1 MGKEILTFGILKLKK
16 INFTAI
22 IPIFLNNVQYLV
34 AKKTIS
40 TLLVTCTI
48 IIILNYYIKCFL
60 KQALM
65 EKSYDVQAKWM
76 YFLIEGDDFLEKYN
90 LILDKVSND
99 IKKEF
104 DSNLSIIKFIENQ
117 HKISW

>member
-1 MGKEILTFGILKLKK
+1 
-16 INFTAI
+16 
-22 IPIFLNNVQYLV
+22 
-34 AKKTIS
+34 
-40 TLLVTCTI
+40 
-48 IIILNYYIKCFL
+48 
-60 KQALM
+60 
-65 EKSYDVQAKWM
+65 M

-104 DSNLSIIKFIENQ
+104 DSNLPIIKFIENQ